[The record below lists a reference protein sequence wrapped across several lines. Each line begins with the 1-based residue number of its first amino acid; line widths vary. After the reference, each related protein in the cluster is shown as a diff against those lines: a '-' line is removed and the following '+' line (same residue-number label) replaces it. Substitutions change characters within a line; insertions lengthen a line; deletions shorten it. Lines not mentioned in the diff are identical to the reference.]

1 MYMYLQPQGCYF
13 LIQKWHLIKIFWEF
27 HVYQAELLQH
37 SAQFNTLVHFHGM
50 FSFIIISQIYSKCN
64 FFTYTC
70 IFKNILN
77 LITFITCSWMYPP
90 SANSD
95 SLNSFAFHFL
105 VGLGHD
111 LSSNISKF
119 IFSILLPIMINM
131 DDFHALS
138 KSKCQI

>member
-1 MYMYLQPQGCYF
+1 MYLQPQGCYF

-37 SAQFNTLVHFHGM
+37 SAQFNTLVHFHGS
-50 FSFIIISQIYSKCN
+50 FCFIIISQTYFKCN

-105 VGLGHD
+105 EGLGHD

>member
-1 MYMYLQPQGCYF
+1 MYLQPQGCYF
-13 LIQKWHLIKIFWEF
+13 LIQKWHLLKIFWEF
-27 HVYQAELLQH
+27 HIYQAVIT
-37 SAQFNTLVHFHGM
+37 NTVHNLILWYIFMAFFVLSSSHKL
-50 FSFIIISQIYSKCN
+50 ISNVI

-105 VGLGHD
+105 EGLGHD

>member
-1 MYMYLQPQGCYF
+1 MYLQPQGCYF

-37 SAQFNTLVHFHGM
+37 SAQFNTLVHFHGI
-50 FSFIIISQIYSKCN
+50 FCFIIISQTYFKCN

-77 LITFITCSWMYPP
+77 LITFITCSWMYP
-90 SANSD
+90 
-95 SLNSFAFHFL
+95 SLCKFRL
-105 VGLGHD
+105 TKQLC
-111 LSSNISKF
+111 ISLLRGTRTRVELKYF
-119 IFSILLPIMINM
+119 KIFSILLPIMINM

>member
-1 MYMYLQPQGCYF
+1 MLFSYSEMTLGKNILRISTY
-13 LIQKWHLIKIFWEF
+13 IKQS
-27 HVYQAELLQH
+27 YYKH
-37 SAQFNTLVHFHGM
+37 SAQFNTLVHFHGI
-50 FSFIIISQIYSKCN
+50 FCFIIISQTYFKCN

-105 VGLGHD
+105 EGLGHD

>member
-1 MYMYLQPQGCYF
+1 MLFSYSEMTLGKNILRISHISSRVITNTVHNLILWYIFMAF
-13 LIQKWHLIKIFWEF
+13 LVLSSSHKFIQNVI
-27 HVYQAELLQH
+27 
-37 SAQFNTLVHFHGM
+37 
-50 FSFIIISQIYSKCN
+50 

-105 VGLGHD
+105 EGLGHD

>member
-1 MYMYLQPQGCYF
+1 MYLQPQGCYF

-50 FSFIIISQIYSKCN
+50 FSFIISQIYSKCN

-77 LITFITCSWMYPP
+77 LITFITCSWMYSP

-105 VGLGHD
+105 EGLGHD

>member
-1 MYMYLQPQGCYF
+1 MLFSYSEMTLGKNI
-13 LIQKWHLIKIFWEF
+13 LRISHISSRVITNTV
-27 HVYQAELLQH
+27 HN
-37 SAQFNTLVHFHGM
+37 FNTLVHFHGM

-70 IFKNILN
+70 IFKNNFN

-105 VGLGHD
+105 EGLGHD

>member
-1 MYMYLQPQGCYF
+1 MLFSYSEMTLDKNILRISHTGISSRVITSTVHN
-13 LIQKWHLIKIFWEF
+13 LILWYIFMAFFVLSSSHKLISNVI
-27 HVYQAELLQH
+27 
-37 SAQFNTLVHFHGM
+37 
-50 FSFIIISQIYSKCN
+50 

-105 VGLGHD
+105 EGLGHD

>member
-1 MYMYLQPQGCYF
+1 MLFSYSEMTLGKNILRISHISSRVITNTVHN
-13 LIQKWHLIKIFWEF
+13 LILWYIFM
-27 HVYQAELLQH
+27 AC
-37 SAQFNTLVHFHGM
+37 LVLSSSHK
-50 FSFIIISQIYSKCN
+50 FIQNVI

-105 VGLGHD
+105 EGLGHD